1 MAQSTSSIALDKR
14 HESSA
19 KAAVVL
25 SAKGKK
31 AKAKLKKAALE
42 VMSEV
47 GYHKMR
53 IGDVTK
59 QAGVAAGLF
68 HHYFTDL
75 KSLTSEVMEDFV
87 AKSLNVESIEKS
99 VSKGDWYGRIFAHNR
114 LVVVS
119 YAERPGIMR
128 CMLQLADED
137 KEFAQLLRNNFVK
150 QLGWLVDAMPKLY
163 PQATFSKHQ
172 FLMMVYALGGTGE
185 TILRDYY
192 INCEPALTENKVTV
206 DEMTEL
212 LTVIFYRGLF
222 LQNPPA
228 KKLRYI
234 ADLDKFVKQF

>member
-1 MAQSTSSIALDKR
+1 MVQANSKISKDSRHQSG
-14 HESSA
+14 A
-19 KAAVVL
+19 KAPVVL
-25 SAKGKK
+25 SAKGEK

-53 IGDVTK
+53 ISDVTK

-68 HHYFTDL
+68 HHYFPDL
-75 KSLTSEVMEDFV
+75 KSLTNEVMEDFV

-99 VSKGDWYGRIFAHNR
+99 VGKGDWYGRIFAHNR

-150 QLGWLVDAMPKLY
+150 QLRWLVDAMPKLY
-163 PQATFSKHQ
+163 PQSTFSKHQ
-172 FLMMVYALGGTGE
+172 LLMMVYALGGTGE

-192 INCEPALTENKVTV
+192 INCEPALTENEVTV

-228 KKLRYI
+228 EKLRYI
-234 ADLDKFVKQF
+234 ANLDKFVKQF

>member
-1 MAQSTSSIALDKR
+1 MVQANSKTSKDSRRQSG
-14 HESSA
+14 A

-25 SAKGKK
+25 SAKGEK
-31 AKAKLKKAALE
+31 AKVKLKKAALE

-53 IGDVTK
+53 ISDVTK

-68 HHYFTDL
+68 HHYFPDL
-75 KSLTSEVMEDFV
+75 KSLTNEVMEDFV

-99 VSKGDWYGRIFAHNR
+99 VGKGDWYGRIFAHNR

-150 QLGWLVDAMPKLY
+150 QLRWLVDAMPKLY

-172 FLMMVYALGGTGE
+172 LLMMVYALGGTGE

-192 INCEPALTENKVTV
+192 INCEPALRENEVTV

-228 KKLRYI
+228 EKLRYI

>member
-25 SAKGKK
+25 STKGEK
-31 AKAKLKKAALE
+31 AKAKLKKAALA

-75 KSLTSEVMEDFV
+75 KSLTHEVMEDFV

-137 KEFAQLLRNNFVK
+137 REFAQLLRNNFVK
-150 QLGWLVDAMPKLY
+150 QLGWLVDAMPRLY

-192 INCEPALTENKVTV
+192 INSEPALIENKVTV

-228 KKLRYI
+228 EKLRYI
-234 ADLDKFVKQF
+234 ADLDKFVKKF